1 MDGLGREAK
10 GSGMTTER
18 QFAELLDR
26 LFRDMHP
33 KGRGPYTYAE
43 VSAGIRESTGTS
55 ISASAIQQL
64 RTGSNRN
71 PKLETIRALATFFGV
86 PPAYFFDAKESEQIE
101 AELALLTTMR
111 DADVRAVALRAAG
124 LSTETLS
131 TISGF
136 IERAR
141 ALEGLHDDP
150 EKPSA

>member
-1 MDGLGREAK
+1 M
-10 GSGMTTER
+10 
-18 QFAELLDR
+18 
-26 LFRDMHP
+26 
-33 KGRGPYTYAE
+33 
-43 VSAGIRESTGTS
+43 SAGIRESTGTS

-141 ALEGLHDDP
+141 ALEGFATTREAERVTVVTTPIPHCEDRRRKMHYAPFSSLIN
-150 EKPSA
+150 